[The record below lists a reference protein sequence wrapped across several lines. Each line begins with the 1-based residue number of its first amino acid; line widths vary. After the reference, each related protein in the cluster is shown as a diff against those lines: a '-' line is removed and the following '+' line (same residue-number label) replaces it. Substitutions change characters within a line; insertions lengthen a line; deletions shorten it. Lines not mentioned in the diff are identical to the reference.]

1 MYINYGE
8 THAMKL
14 TFVKSGNFYIAT
26 AESISAVVSVLG
38 TVGFPIHSDKMY
50 FSKLEG
56 QGYDCVVLPV
66 T

>member
-1 MYINYGE
+1 
-8 THAMKL
+8 MKL